1 MKVKTVQQRIQGN
14 SKVTLYLKALPMN
27 NGINF
32 RAMVA
37 LQTAA
42 YKHNNNKKITT
53 YKIRFGDG
61 GWGSK

>member
-1 MKVKTVQQRIQGN
+1 
-14 SKVTLYLKALPMN
+14 MN